1 MLDKMICYFIVAT
14 SILVGLLAIN
24 DGFTGHGKGWIV
36 FGCLVLSIGG
46 LAILFEKGLSGK

>member
-24 DGFTGHGKGWIV
+24 DGFTGHGKGWIA

>member
-24 DGFTGHGKGWIV
+24 DGFTGHGKGWIA

-46 LAILFEKGLSGK
+46 LAILFEKKMKG